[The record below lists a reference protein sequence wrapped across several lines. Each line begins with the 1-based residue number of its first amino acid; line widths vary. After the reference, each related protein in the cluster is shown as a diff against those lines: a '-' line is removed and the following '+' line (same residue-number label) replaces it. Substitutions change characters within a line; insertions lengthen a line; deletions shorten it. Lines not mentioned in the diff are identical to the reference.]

1 MITNPYSK
9 ALDGLEITDPVKAF
23 FDWCKEREAIR
34 IRREAGQPAPWSLD
48 PIFQQ
53 GRFLNVFR
61 EDDRG
66 TKAVLQFADPVKD
79 SPRELIHALFFAR
92 WCNQHTTLNV
102 LRPDLLRAPEKLR
115 HALLHEVPQPWASEV
130 YPVVPAQWEGRSY
143 DRLEACVELF
153 PLCLDFLVDCIQQAN
168 GNVMTATT
176 AIQVPFQMSN
186 DFPIF
191 MALVDLALFC
201 PDLISPGSPVP
212 TGIGAAPFLDRLQ
225 AKLNAPDHQSTA
237 DEMIRLQ
244 TEYWPE
250 AKRAFTPIDI
260 EYLSCECRK
269 YYSYVNGTK
278 AFEGKNRFV
287 PTPSP
292 SNSSPSS

>member
-1 MITNPYSK
+1 MTNNPYRD
-9 ALDGLEITDPVKAF
+9 ALVGLDLPNPVQAF

-34 IRREAGQPAPWSLD
+34 IRREAGQPSPWSSD

-66 TKAVLQFADPVKD
+66 TKAVLRFAAPVQD
-79 SPRELIHALFFAR
+79 SPRDLIHALFFAR
-92 WCNQHTTLNV
+92 WCNQAVTLDA
-102 LRPDLLRAPEKLR
+102 LQPELLNDPTALR
-115 HALLHEVPQPWASEV
+115 HALLHEISPPWASEV
-130 YPVVPAQWEGRSY
+130 YPVVPVQWENRSY
-143 DRLEACVELF
+143 DRMEACVELF
-153 PLCLDFLVDCIQQAN
+153 PRCLDFLVDCIQKAN
-168 GNVMTATT
+168 GNVMEATR
-176 AIQVPFQMSN
+176 AIQAQFQMSN

-201 PDLISPGSPVP
+201 PDLISPNSPVP
-212 TGIGAAPFLDRLQ
+212 TGIGAAPFMDRLQ
-225 AKLNAPDHQSTA
+225 AHLNCPDHQA
-237 DEMIRLQ
+237 AAEEMICLQ
-244 TEYWPE
+244 PEYWPQ

-287 PTPSP
+287 PAS
-292 SNSSPSS
+292 